1 MSSPRTGCWV
11 PLKHFHA
18 KVMDFMSVTSPI
30 IFIIERLLTIGTASW
45 PQGQT
50 TASGSRR
57 STQWRNIPSQWR
69 CRGFASG
76 RSAFFLRK
84 LDLLPLHMTWRH
96 LEFTWSL
103 RTSLLFRRRQQLSI
117 VTTGDPG
124 WRALLLL
131 GIELRSPPGISPKR
145 RGACSLLGL
154 GFHCLAPG
162 VQGEGELGPNGEG
175 KVEDLALAGQCLAKS
190 HTLGGQGGW
199 VFSTHFLSL
208 LLNYENRLELCWHV
222 ASSLIFLEDEKGVPQ
237 MYLLLSLSLSLS
249 LYLSLSLSLSFCLSG
264 HVSSSLW

>member
-30 IFIIERLLTIGTASW
+30 IFTIERLLTIGTSW
-45 PQGQT
+45 PLWQGQT

-154 GFHCLAPG
+154 GFRTQWRGKSWRPG
-162 VQGEGELGPNGEG
+162 PGWPVFG
-175 KVEDLALAGQCLAKS
+175 KKPY
-190 HTLGGQGGW
+190 TW
-199 VFSTHFLSL
+199 RPRRMSL
-208 LLNYENRLELCWHV
+208 LHSFFKSTSELW
-222 ASSLIFLEDEKGVPQ
+222 K
-237 MYLLLSLSLSLS
+237 
-249 LYLSLSLSLSFCLSG
+249 
-264 HVSSSLW
+264 